1 MAADPLDEAKTKVA
15 DAVDRLAD
23 ELEKLSLQIHANP
36 ELCFKEEKA
45 SAWLTGFLEKQGARI
60 ERGVGGLPT
69 AFRATV
75 EGTGPG
81 PTVAIMA
88 EYDALPNIGHACG
101 HNVIATAGTG
111 AGAAIAAA
119 LGKVPFAGRV
129 QVIGTPAEEGGAGK
143 VKLMEE
149 GVFKGVDAAMMI
161 HGRCGTQV
169 WRPSL
174 GIVKVKCDFFGKASH
189 ASSWPWRG
197 VNALNAMIQLFVSLD
212 QMRQQIK
219 PDARVH
225 GIITKGGD
233 QANIIPE
240 HTASEFYLRAPSK
253 DYCQEL
259 LRRFEGC
266 AQGAATATGCTVKVT
281 ADPIIHDPLKPNF
294 AMATLFGQN
303 LERIDFPV
311 DPDDGEAGYGSTD
324 CGNVSQA
331 IPTIHPYNPYI
342 RISPDGIPGHSR
354 EVAAGSRRDDRRRQ
368 GPRADGARPAGQTG
382 RSPESE
388 GRVREER
395 LDSGTADRFEDLAR
409 LAKMVQDVEPE
420 DDRVGLPVE
429 LLDPVQRRLA
439 TVRFLHVD
447 DHDYRRARLG
457 ETVRRRSEGR
467 DDLRLE
473 PLELGQKLGP
483 RTRRRITRL
492 KPGRDGLS
500 RWTPPREQIAE
511 LLEAR
516 PMGLDEVV
524 HHLLDGPFA
533 GEGPRMSL

>member
-1 MAADPLDEAKTKVA
+1 MASETLNQAKSKVTE
-15 DAVDRLAD
+15 AVDRLAD
-23 ELEKLSLQIHANP
+23 DLEKISLQIHGHP

-45 SAWLTGFLEKQGARI
+45 AGWLSDFLEKQGARV

-69 AFRATV
+69 AFRATI
-75 EGTGPG
+75 EGAKPG

-101 HNVIATAGTG
+101 HNVIATAGAG
-111 AGAAIAAA
+111 AGAAIAAS
-119 LGKVPFAGRV
+119 LGTLPFAGRI

-143 VKLMEE
+143 VRLMEA
-149 GVFKGVDAAMMI
+149 GVFKDVDAAMMI

-174 GIVKVKCDFFGKASH
+174 GIIKVKCEYFGKASH

-212 QMRQQIK
+212 LMRQQIK
-219 PDARVH
+219 PDSRVH

-240 HTASEFYLRAPSK
+240 HTSAEFYLRAPTK
-253 DYCQEL
+253 DYCREL

-281 ADPIIHDPLKPNF
+281 ADATMHEPLKANF
-294 AMATLFGQN
+294 TMATLFGKN

-331 IPTIHPYNPYI
+331 IPTIHPYI

-354 EVAAGSRRDDRRRQ
+354 EFAEWAK
-368 GPRADGARPAGQTG
+368 
-382 RSPESE
+382 SP
-388 GRVREER
+388 
-395 LDSGTADRFEDLAR
+395 LAR
-409 LAKMVQDVEPE
+409 TGMIAGAKALALTALDLLADP
-420 DDRVGLPVE
+420 GE
-429 LLDPVQRRLA
+429 LQKA
-439 TVRFLHVD
+439 KEEF
-447 DHDYRRARLG
+447 AK
-457 ETVRRRSEGR
+457 SE
-467 DDLRLE
+467 
-473 PLELGQKLGP
+473 
-483 RTRRRITRL
+483 
-492 KPGRDGLS
+492 
-500 RWTPPREQIAE
+500 
-511 LLEAR
+511 
-516 PMGLDEVV
+516 
-524 HHLLDGPFA
+524 
-533 GEGPRMSL
+533 

>member
-1 MAADPLDEAKTKVA
+1 MAAETLDQAKTKVA

-143 VKLMEE
+143 VKLMEA
-149 GVFKGVDAAMMI
+149 GVFKDVDAAMMI

-174 GIVKVKCDFFGKASH
+174 GIIKVKCEYFGKASH
-189 ASSWPWRG
+189 AASWPWRG
-197 VNALNAMIQLFVSLD
+197 VNALNAVIQLFVALD
-212 QMRQQIK
+212 AMRQQLR

-225 GIITKGGD
+225 GIIVKGGE
-233 QANIIPE
+233 QPNIIPE
-240 HTASEFYLRAPSK
+240 HTRADFYLRSLER
-253 DYCQEL
+253 DYCDEL
-259 LRRFEGC
+259 LRRFQAAAE
-266 AQGAATATGCTVKVT
+266 GAATATGCRVTVPPE
-281 ADPIIHDPLKPNF
+281 AILHEPLRPNT
-294 AMATLFGQN
+294 AMAELFGAN
-303 LERIDFPV
+303 LERIGFPE
-311 DPDDGEAGYGSTD
+311 DPEDPEAGYGSTD

-331 IPTIHPYNPYI
+331 LPTLHPYI
-342 RISPDGIPGHSR
+342 RISPDRIPGHSR
-354 EVAAGSRRDDRRRQ
+354 AFAEWARSPIARAGLVAGAKALALTALDLVAA
-368 GPRADGARPAGQTG
+368 P
-382 RSPESE
+382 
-388 GRVREER
+388 ER
-395 LDSGTADRFEDLAR
+395 LRA
-409 LAKMVQDVEPE
+409 AKDE
-420 DDRVGLPVE
+420 
-429 LLDPVQRRLA
+429 
-439 TVRFLHVD
+439 FN
-447 DHDYRRARLG
+447 
-457 ETVRRRSEGR
+457 RS
-467 DDLRLE
+467 
-473 PLELGQKLGP
+473 
-483 RTRRRITRL
+483 
-492 KPGRDGLS
+492 
-500 RWTPPREQIAE
+500 
-511 LLEAR
+511 
-516 PMGLDEVV
+516 
-524 HHLLDGPFA
+524 
-533 GEGPRMSL
+533 